1 MNKYIILYKHFC
13 SVIAVAFLLFLS
25 SMTLSAQP
33 VEGRKYADIY
43 LERYAEFEKESP
55 IVKSDIV
62 FLGNSLTQGGK
73 WSEYFPKTSTKLSKK
88 GGAIRN
94 RGIIGDDAQG
104 IYDRLNQILPGKPSK
119 IFLLVGVNDISH
131 HISGDSIKILVERV
145 VERIRRESPKSKLYL
160 QSLLPYNAHKSI
172 YKNMKGKT
180 DVVREVNVK
189 LEEIAKEY
197 KIKFIELYNYF
208 TEPNSFELKP
218 ELTRD
223 GLHINADG
231 YAIWQ
236 EQIEKYVK

>member
-1 MNKYIILYKHFC
+1 MKKVNYFVAIIFC
-13 SVIAVAFLLFLS
+13 LILS
-25 SMTLSAQP
+25 CSSLMAQP

-55 IVKSDIV
+55 IVKNDIV

-73 WSEYFPKTSTKLSKK
+73 WDEYFAKTAAKLEKK

-104 IYDRLNQILPGKPSK
+104 IYDRLNQILPGEPSK

-131 HISGDSIKILVERV
+131 HISGDSIKVLVDMV
-145 VERIRRESPKSKLYL
+145 IERILRESPKSKLYL
-160 QSLLPYNAHKSI
+160 QSLLPYNAEKCI

-180 DVVREVNVK
+180 EAVREVNVK
-189 LEEIAKEY
+189 LEELAKKY
-197 KIKFIELYNYF
+197 KIKYIELYSHF
-208 TEPNSFELKP
+208 TEPNSYELNAD
-218 ELTRD
+218 LTRD
-223 GLHINADG
+223 GLHINQKG
-231 YAIWQ
+231 YEIWQ